1 MRQVKTLVRKEMLDI
16 LRDKKTLVMMVVVPV
31 LLYPLIIIGMSL
43 AFSYMMQSQESKEHS
58 VGYPVEYQEMVE
70 DLQSLYPGN
79 AEADGDKASAEDAV
93 NAEHGKDTVEA
104 EHGKDTADAEQEKDT
119 ADAEFG
125 EKFAELI
132 FVPAEAGEE
141 DSVKEATDAWM
152 EISRAEN
159 GAWHVTVQY
168 TSSDETSSYTGEALA
183 DLLEAYREQLL
194 TENLRAEGLDEEFLH
209 PVVCEEE
216 DLTPV
221 SESFGM
227 DIGGSIGMI
236 LIVTILLGAVYPA
249 IDATAGEKERGTLE
263 TLLTLPVTNFQM
275 ILSKYI
281 SVALFACV
289 TAVLSLL
296 SLGGSVAF
304 LMFGLSPEL
313 ADQMGGFS
321 LSTLLGQLP
330 LLVVTLIVTALL
342 ITALCMCFCV
352 FARSFKEANNYV
364 TPVLFVVMLASMTA
378 MLPSVKLDYR
388 TALIPVVNVSLMVKQ
403 ILAQQFDAGLVGTT
417 ILVNFGYSVVIV
429 WILARMYNSEDI
441 LFSDGFRGMRLFQ
454 KRSEIRK
461 GTVPGMGDLAISIAG
476 LLLLYL
482 YVGMAV
488 TVRSTLA
495 GMIVTQL
502 IILAVPLLVVW
513 YMKSDARS
521 LLRLRKPSVR
531 GCAGGVLLY
540 LGTYLLG
547 LFSSMIAMQLL
558 PQSTQNVEASFAGL
572 LEQPFPLLLLLMAL
586 MPAVGEEILFR
597 GYLFG
602 SLREH
607 FTAKT
612 GSPLRTRSADPAN
625 ADARLRRERV
635 GCVWAVL
642 LSALVFAAFHMSLV
656 KLPTFLLG
664 AGFAFIVWKGG
675 SIYVTMA
682 LHFLNNALSA
692 LVMKYPEQA
701 GKLVPLLVKSEFTS
715 AEMGILL
722 VAGLG
727 LAVAG
732 IAVLCK
738 RQHEVE

>member
-1 MRQVKTLVRKEMLDI
+1 MRQVKTLVRKEVLDI

-43 AFSYMMQSQESKEHS
+43 AFSFMMQSQESKEHS
-58 VGYPVEYQEMVE
+58 VGYSAEYQEMVDE
-70 DLQSLYPGN
+70 LQDLYTINGEA
-79 AEADGDKASAEDAV
+79 AEMTEDAKV
-93 NAEHGKDTVEA
+93 VEKP
-104 EHGKDTADAEQEKDT
+104 ENADAAADT
-119 ADAEFG
+119 KAIDDTEAG
-125 EKFAELI
+125 EELVKLT
-132 FVPAEAGEE
+132 FVPAEAGKE
-141 DSVKEATDAWM
+141 DEVKEKTDAWM

-159 GAWHVTVQY
+159 DAWHVTVQFK
-168 TSSDETSSYTGEALA
+168 SSDETSSYTNEALA

-194 TENLRAEGLDEEFLH
+194 EENLVAQGLDEEFLH
-209 PVVCEEE
+209 PVVYEEK
-216 DLTPV
+216 DQTPA

-296 SLGGSVAF
+296 SLGGSVLF

-313 ADQMGGFS
+313 AEQMGDFS
-321 LSTLLGQLP
+321 FAALLGQLP

-342 ITALCMCFCV
+342 VTALCMCFCV

-378 MLPSVKLDYR
+378 MLPSVRLDYR

-403 ILAQQFDAGLVGTT
+403 IISQQFDAGLVGTT

-454 KRSEIRK
+454 RRSEIRR
-461 GTVPGMGDLAISIAG
+461 GTVPGTGDLVISIAVV
-476 LLLLYL
+476 LLLVLYA
-482 YVGMAV
+482 GMAV
-488 TVRSTLA
+488 TARSTLA
-495 GMIVTQL
+495 GTVVTEL
-502 IILAVPLLVVW
+502 IILAVPLFAVW
-513 YMKSDARS
+513 YMKSDARR
-521 LLRLRKPSVR
+521 LFRLRKPSVSA
-531 GCAGGVLLY
+531 CAGGILLY
-540 LGTYLLG
+540 LGVYMLG
-547 LFSSMIAMQLL
+547 LFCSMIAIWLL
-558 PQSTQNVEASFAGL
+558 PGSAQSMEGAYEGILMQPLPIL
-572 LEQPFPLLLLLMAL
+572 LFVMAV
-586 MPAVGEEILFR
+586 MPAVCEELLFR

-607 FTAKT
+607 VKC
-612 GSPLRTRSADPAN
+612 G
-625 ADARLRRERV
+625 
-635 GCVWAVL
+635 WAVV

-656 KLPTFLLG
+656 KLPATFLLG
-664 AGFAFIVWKGG
+664 FGFAFIVWKGG

-682 LHFLNNALSA
+682 LHFLNNAFSA
-692 LVMKYPEQA
+692 LAMKYPEQA
-701 GKLVPLLVKSEFTS
+701 AKLFPLLVKDEFT
-715 AEMGILL
+715 AVEMGILL
-722 VAGLG
+722 VAGLV
-727 LAVAG
+727 LAAAG
-732 IAVLCK
+732 IAILTRK
-738 RQHEVE
+738 KERR